1 MWTSWIHTL
10 SCRASSK
17 YLNWLLKLLRFEQ
30 KCIKVRRKEREC
42 WKSRFK
48 PTYFRCFVQ
57 SCDCAVTRMRE
68 TETLNAEKWFP
79 ALAWFVS
86 QIFLLLFCLISPRT
100 FYYWQYL
107 SQDGCRRPVWCED
120 GREPGDLLRKKLLSI
135 GLLAKRSL
143 QMLIPSH
150 HTNDDWIFF
159 SKILCINILFR
170 GLNWAS
176 IMKRRRRWKEYRNR
190 PGEPMSNHYFS
201 V

>member
-1 MWTSWIHTL
+1 MFCPVMWLCSDTDERDRNSE
-10 SCRASSK
+10 CGEVVSSPCMICVSNIPPAF
-17 YLNWLLKLLRFEQ
+17 LPHFPSDILLLTIFVTGWLPPPCLMW
-30 KCIKVRRKEREC
+30 RRK
-42 WKSRFK
+42 
-48 PTYFRCFVQ
+48 
-57 SCDCAVTRMRE
+57 
-68 TETLNAEKWFP
+68 
-79 ALAWFVS
+79 
-86 QIFLLLFCLISPRT
+86 RT
-100 FYYWQYL
+100 WW
-107 SQDGCRRPVWCED
+107 SAS
-120 GREPGDLLRKKLLSI
+120 KKLLSI